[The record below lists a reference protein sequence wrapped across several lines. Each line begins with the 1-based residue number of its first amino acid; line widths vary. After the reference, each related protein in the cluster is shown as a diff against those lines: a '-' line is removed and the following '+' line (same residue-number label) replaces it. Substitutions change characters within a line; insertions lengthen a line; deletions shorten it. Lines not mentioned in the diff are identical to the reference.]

1 MESKREWTKF
11 KNQDLTLLTL
21 YSSDLGQFFYSA
33 EDGGDCVREE
43 KFEAVD
49 NFLFYSIIKA
59 IIKM

>member
-1 MESKREWTKF
+1 VDEIQKSRPDPTDF
-11 KNQDLTLLTL
+11 IF
-21 YSSDLGQFFYSA
+21 LGLRTVFYSA
-33 EDGGDCVREE
+33 EDGGDCVREG